1 MLEYIKRSN
10 YKLFILFTL
19 LITAVNAQYLHVVG
33 KEVFGNDG
41 KKIILKGMG
50 LGGWLVPEGYMLGTW
65 GSPTSIRNRIVDLIG
80 EDSTK
85 VFYKKFEKN
94 YVAEKDITQLAEWGF
109 NSVRLPFHYK
119 TLSPSYRSYNE
130 EGFAVIDSVIDWCA
144 RNEIYLILDMHVA
157 PGSQSGDENADGDEG
172 AKLWDSK
179 ENQDWAV
186 DIWGEIAK
194 RYATE
199 RWIGGYDLLN
209 EPVLFNGG
217 RQVRD
222 LQRQMRNRIRKYD
235 LNHTLFVNGNMW
247 SRAFEGL
254 GPALDENMIW
264 AFHYYSWMVF
274 NRVNQNTIQY
284 LINFRNL
291 TNRPLWLGEAGEN
304 SNEWFMEVTN
314 LMEKNDIGWAWW
326 NYKKIGTI
334 TGPVSSPSDSVYQ
347 EITRYWNGD
356 GGRPSNET
364 AQLGL
369 NNMVENLKLENCE
382 IKKGVIASLLD
393 DNYGTKNLPFKDLFI
408 PGKIDI
414 VDYDLGANGLAYFD
428 FDYIDN
434 RPNGGGLKTWNNGW
448 AYRNDGVDIQVS
460 SDTKISKY
468 HVSHTESG
476 EFLKYTINVLKDD
489 VYDFSIISSAESA
502 EASVALYNSQNQV
515 IISEKKLP
523 VTQDYDLWVETVL
536 GEAELK
542 KGVNEIRLSII
553 RGGANLKILKV
564 SSNSS
569 RSGEVIFSHKIYPN
583 PTSNSSSIS
592 FESLSEKHVKINV
605 YNVQGQLVWSDNTK
619 AFVGDNIYKLILKNR
634 NGKGLSNGIY
644 FLTLDDGKKTIKE
657 KITLIK

>member
-10 YKLFILFTL
+10 YKIFILFTL
-19 LITAVNAQYLHVVG
+19 LITTVNAQYLHVVG

-85 VFYKKFEKN
+85 VFYEKFEKN

-502 EASVALYNSQNQV
+502 EASVALYNNQNQA

>member
-85 VFYKKFEKN
+85 VFYEKFEKN

-564 SSNSS
+564 SSNSF

>member
-10 YKLFILFTL
+10 YKIFILFTL
-19 LITAVNAQYLHVVG
+19 LITTVNAQYLHVVG

-85 VFYKKFEKN
+85 VFYEKFEKN

-356 GGRPSNET
+356 GGRPSIET

-502 EASVALYNSQNQV
+502 EASVALYNSQNQA

-553 RGGANLKILKV
+553 RGGANLKMLKV

-583 PTSNSSSIS
+583 PTSNFSSIS

>member
-85 VFYKKFEKN
+85 VFYEKFEKN

>member
-19 LITAVNAQYLHVVG
+19 LITTVNAQYLHVVG
-33 KEVFGNDG
+33 KEVFGSDG

-85 VFYKKFEKN
+85 VFYEKFEKN

-130 EGFAVIDSVIDWCA
+130 EGFAVIDSVIDWCT

-460 SDTKISKY
+460 SDVKISKY

-553 RGGANLKILKV
+553 RGGANLKMLKV

-583 PTSNSSSIS
+583 PTSSFSSIS

>member
-10 YKLFILFTL
+10 YKIFILFTL
-19 LITAVNAQYLHVVG
+19 LITTVNAQYLHVVG

-85 VFYKKFEKN
+85 VFYEKFEKN
-94 YVAEKDITQLAEWGF
+94 YVAEKDISQLAEWGF

>member
-85 VFYKKFEKN
+85 VFYEKFEKN

-553 RGGANLKILKV
+553 RGGANLKMLKV

>member
-1 MLEYIKRSN
+1 MLEYIKRPN
-10 YKLFILFTL
+10 YKLFVSIVFLTSV
-19 LITAVNAQYLHVVG
+19 INAQYLHVVG
-33 KEVFGNDG
+33 KDVFGNDG

-65 GSPTSIRNRIVDLIG
+65 GSPTSIRNRIVELIG

-85 VFYKKFEKN
+85 TFYEKFEKN
-94 YVAEKDITQLAEWGF
+94 YVAEEDIVQLAEWGF

-119 TLSPSYRSYNE
+119 TLSPVYGSYDE
-130 EGFAVIDSVIDWCA
+130 KGFTVIDSVVAWCS
-144 RNEIYLILDMHVA
+144 RSNIYLILDMHVA

-172 AKLWDSK
+172 AKLWDSE
-179 ENQDWAV
+179 ENQEWAV
-186 DIWGEIAK
+186 DIWGEIAR
-194 RYATE
+194 RYSSE

-217 RQVRD
+217 RQVRN
-222 LQRQMRNRIRKYD
+222 LQRRMRNRIRKYD

-254 GPALDENMIW
+254 GPALDENMVW

-356 GGRPSNET
+356 GGKPSTET

-393 DNYGTKNLPFKDLFI
+393 DNYGMKNLPFKELFI
-408 PGKIDI
+408 PGNIDI

-460 SDTKISKY
+460 SDSKLSKY

-476 EFLKYTINVLKDD
+476 EFLKYTINVLKNDT
-489 VYDFSIISSAESA
+489 YDFSIISSSEQV
-502 EASVALYNSQNQV
+502 EASIALYNKQNQL

-523 VTQDYDLWVETVL
+523 ITQDYDLWVETPL
-536 GEAELK
+536 GEAELE
-542 KGVNEIRLSII
+542 KGMNEIRLSII
-553 RGGANLKILKV
+553 RGGANLKLLKI

-569 RSGEVIFSHKIYPN
+569 RSGEVIFSHKVYPN
-583 PTSNSSSIS
+583 PTSSTSNVA
-592 FESLSEKHVKINV
+592 FESLSENYIKVRV
-605 YNVQGQLVWSDNTK
+605 YNLKGQLVWSDNAK
-619 AFVGDNIYKLILKNR
+619 ASVGSNIYQFNYVDR
-634 NGKGLSNGIY
+634 FGKKLSNGIY
-644 FLTLDDGKKTIKE
+644 FLTIDDGKKMIKE
-657 KITLIK
+657 KITFVK

>member
-85 VFYKKFEKN
+85 VFYEKFEKN

-502 EASVALYNSQNQV
+502 EASVALYNNQNQA

>member
-10 YKLFILFTL
+10 YKLFVLFTL

-85 VFYKKFEKN
+85 VFYEKFEKN

-356 GGRPSNET
+356 GGRPSIET

-408 PGKIDI
+408 PGKINI

-592 FESLSEKHVKINV
+592 FESLSEKQVKINV

>member
-85 VFYKKFEKN
+85 VFYEKFEKN

-515 IISEKKLP
+515 IISEKNLP

-553 RGGANLKILKV
+553 RGGANLKMLKV

-583 PTSNSSSIS
+583 PTSNFSSIS

>member
-1 MLEYIKRSN
+1 M
-10 YKLFILFTL
+10 
-19 LITAVNAQYLHVVG
+19 
-33 KEVFGNDG
+33 
-41 KKIILKGMG
+41 
-50 LGGWLVPEGYMLGTW
+50 
-65 GSPTSIRNRIVDLIG
+65 
-80 EDSTK
+80 
-85 VFYKKFEKN
+85 
-94 YVAEKDITQLAEWGF
+94 
-109 NSVRLPFHYK
+109 
-119 TLSPSYRSYNE
+119 
-130 EGFAVIDSVIDWCA
+130 
-144 RNEIYLILDMHVA
+144 
-157 PGSQSGDENADGDEG
+157 
-172 AKLWDSK
+172 
-179 ENQDWAV
+179 
-186 DIWGEIAK
+186 
-194 RYATE
+194 
-199 RWIGGYDLLN
+199 
-209 EPVLFNGG
+209 
-217 RQVRD
+217 
-222 LQRQMRNRIRKYD
+222 
-235 LNHTLFVNGNMW
+235 
-247 SRAFEGL
+247 
-254 GPALDENMIW
+254 
-264 AFHYYSWMVF
+264 
-274 NRVNQNTIQY
+274 
-284 LINFRNL
+284 
-291 TNRPLWLGEAGEN
+291 
-304 SNEWFMEVTN
+304 
-314 LMEKNDIGWAWW
+314 
-326 NYKKIGTI
+326 
-334 TGPVSSPSDSVYQ
+334 
-347 EITRYWNGD
+347 
-356 GGRPSNET
+356 
-364 AQLGL
+364 
-369 NNMVENLKLENCE
+369 
-382 IKKGVIASLLD
+382 
-393 DNYGTKNLPFKDLFI
+393 FI

>member
-19 LITAVNAQYLHVVG
+19 LITAGNAQYLHVVG

-85 VFYKKFEKN
+85 VFYEKFEKN

>member
-19 LITAVNAQYLHVVG
+19 LITTVNAQYLHVVG

-85 VFYKKFEKN
+85 VFYEKFEKN

-130 EGFAVIDSVIDWCA
+130 EGFAVIDSVIDWCT

-393 DNYGTKNLPFKDLFI
+393 DNYGTKNLPFKDLFT

-460 SDTKISKY
+460 SDAKISKY

-553 RGGANLKILKV
+553 RGGANLKMLKV

-583 PTSNSSSIS
+583 PTSSFSSIS

>member
-85 VFYKKFEKN
+85 VFYEKFEKN

-393 DNYGTKNLPFKDLFI
+393 DNYGIKNLPFKDLFI

-502 EASVALYNSQNQV
+502 EASVALYNNQNQA

-553 RGGANLKILKV
+553 RGGANLKMLKV

-592 FESLSEKHVKINV
+592 FESLSEKHIKINV

-619 AFVGDNIYKLILKNR
+619 AFVGDNIYKLTLKNR
-634 NGKGLSNGIY
+634 DGKGLSNGIY

>member
-1 MLEYIKRSN
+1 
-10 YKLFILFTL
+10 
-19 LITAVNAQYLHVVG
+19 VVG

-85 VFYKKFEKN
+85 VFYEKFEKN

-502 EASVALYNSQNQV
+502 EASVALYNNQNQA

>member
-1 MLEYIKRSN
+1 
-10 YKLFILFTL
+10 
-19 LITAVNAQYLHVVG
+19 
-33 KEVFGNDG
+33 
-41 KKIILKGMG
+41 
-50 LGGWLVPEGYMLGTW
+50 
-65 GSPTSIRNRIVDLIG
+65 
-80 EDSTK
+80 
-85 VFYKKFEKN
+85 
-94 YVAEKDITQLAEWGF
+94 
-109 NSVRLPFHYK
+109 
-119 TLSPSYRSYNE
+119 
-130 EGFAVIDSVIDWCA
+130 
-144 RNEIYLILDMHVA
+144 MHVA

-172 AKLWDSK
+172 AKLWDSE
-179 ENQDWAV
+179 ENQEWAV
-186 DIWGEIAK
+186 DIWGEIAR
-194 RYATE
+194 RYSTE

-217 RQVRD
+217 RQVRN
-222 LQRQMRNRIRKYD
+222 LQRRMRNRIRKYD

-254 GPALDENMIW
+254 GPALDENMVW

-356 GGRPSNET
+356 GGKPSTET

-393 DNYGTKNLPFKDLFI
+393 DNYGMKNMPFKELFI

-460 SDTKISKY
+460 SDSKLSKY

-476 EFLKYTINVLKDD
+476 EFLKYTINVLKNDT
-489 VYDFSIISSAESA
+489 YDFSIISSSEQA
-502 EASVALYNSQNQV
+502 EASIALYNKQNQL

-523 VTQDYDLWVETVL
+523 ITQDYDIWVETPL
-536 GEAELK
+536 GEAELE
-542 KGVNEIRLSII
+542 KGIKEIRLSII
-553 RGGANLKILKV
+553 RGGANLKLLKI

-569 RSGEVIFSHKIYPN
+569 RNGEIIFSHKVYPN
-583 PTSNSSSIS
+583 PTSSTSNVA
-592 FESLSEKHVKINV
+592 FESLSENYIKVRV
-605 YNVQGQLVWSDNTK
+605 YNLKGQLVWSDN
-619 AFVGDNIYKLILKNR
+619 ARASVGNNIYQFNYMDR
-634 NGKGLSNGIY
+634 FGKKLSNGIY
-644 FLTLDDGKKTIKE
+644 FLTIDDGKKMIKE
-657 KITLIK
+657 KITLVK

>member
-19 LITAVNAQYLHVVG
+19 FITTVNAQYLHVVG

-85 VFYKKFEKN
+85 VFYEKFEKN

>member
-85 VFYKKFEKN
+85 VFYEKFEKN

-356 GGRPSNET
+356 GGRPSIET

-393 DNYGTKNLPFKDLFI
+393 DNYGIKNLPFKDLFI

-634 NGKGLSNGIY
+634 NGKGFSNGIY

>member
-19 LITAVNAQYLHVVG
+19 LITTVNAQYLHVVG

-85 VFYKKFEKN
+85 VFYEKFEKN

-523 VTQDYDLWVETVL
+523 ITQDYDLWVETVL

-553 RGGANLKILKV
+553 RGGANLKMLKV

-583 PTSNSSSIS
+583 PTSNFSSIS
-592 FESLSEKHVKINV
+592 FESLSEKNVKINV

>member
-85 VFYKKFEKN
+85 VFYEKFEKN

-356 GGRPSNET
+356 GGRPSFET

>member
-10 YKLFILFTL
+10 YKIFILFTL
-19 LITAVNAQYLHVVG
+19 LITTVNAQYLHVVG

-85 VFYKKFEKN
+85 VFYEKFEKN
-94 YVAEKDITQLAEWGF
+94 YVAENDISQLAEWGF

-583 PTSNSSSIS
+583 PTSNFSSIS

>member
-85 VFYKKFEKN
+85 VFYEKFEKN

-569 RSGEVIFSHKIYPN
+569 RSGNVIFTHKIYPN
-583 PTSNSSSIS
+583 PTSNFSSIS

-605 YNVQGQLVWSDNTK
+605 YNIQGQLVWSDNTK

>member
-85 VFYKKFEKN
+85 VFYEKFEKN

-569 RSGEVIFSHKIYPN
+569 RSGNVIFTHKIYPN
-583 PTSNSSSIS
+583 PTSNFSSIS

>member
-85 VFYKKFEKN
+85 VFYEKFEKN

-553 RGGANLKILKV
+553 RGGANLKMLKV

-583 PTSNSSSIS
+583 PTSNFSSIS

-619 AFVGDNIYKLILKNR
+619 AFVGDNIYKLTLKNR
-634 NGKGLSNGIY
+634 DGKGLSNGIY
-644 FLTLDDGKKTIKE
+644 FLTLDDGKKIIKE

>member
-356 GGRPSNET
+356 GGRPSIET

>member
-85 VFYKKFEKN
+85 VFYEKFEKN

-393 DNYGTKNLPFKDLFI
+393 ENYGTKNLPFKDLFI

-502 EASVALYNSQNQV
+502 EASVAIYNSQNQV

>member
-1 MLEYIKRSN
+1 MKRLN
-10 YKLFILFTL
+10 YKSILSIIFL
-19 LITAVNAQYLHVVG
+19 TAVLNAQYLHVVG
-33 KEVFGNDG
+33 KEVFDNSGE
-41 KKIILKGMG
+41 KIILKGMG
-50 LGGWLVPEGYMLGTW
+50 LGGWLVPESYMLGTW

-85 VFYKKFEKN
+85 TFYEKFEKN
-94 YVAEKDITQLAEWGF
+94 YVAEEDIIQLADWGF

-119 TLSPSYRSYNE
+119 TLSSTYRSYNE
-130 EGFAVIDSVIDWCA
+130 KGFSVIDSVIAWCS
-144 RNEIYLILDMHVA
+144 RSKIYLILDMHVA

-172 AKLWDSK
+172 AQLWDSE
-179 ENQDWAV
+179 ENQEWAV
-186 DIWGEIAK
+186 DIWGEIAR

-199 RWIGGYDLLN
+199 KWIGGYDLLN
-209 EPVLFNGG
+209 EPVLYNGG
-217 RQVRD
+217 SRVRN
-222 LQRQMRNRIRKYD
+222 LQRKMRNRIRKYD

-334 TGPVSSPSDSVYQ
+334 TGPVSSPSDSVYRK
-347 EITRYWNGD
+347 ITSYWNGE
-356 GGRPSNET
+356 GGKPSTET

-369 NNMVENLKLENCE
+369 NNMVENLKFENCE

-393 DNYGTKNLPFKDLFI
+393 DNYGIKNLPFKNLYI
-408 PGKIDI
+408 PGEINI

-460 SDTKISKY
+460 SNPKISKY

-476 EFLKYTINVLKDD
+476 EFLKYTINVLKNDT
-489 VYDFSIISSAESA
+489 YNFNIISSSESA
-502 EASVALYNSQNQV
+502 EASVALYDNQNQL

-523 VTQDYDLWVETVL
+523 ITQDYDLWVETFL
-536 GEAELK
+536 GATELK
-542 KGVNEIRLSII
+542 KGVNKIRLSII
-553 RGGANLKILKV
+553 RGGANLKMLKI

-569 RSGEVIFSHKIYPN
+569 KRGEVIFSHKIYPN
-583 PTSNSSSIS
+583 PTSSITNIN
-592 FESLSEKHVKINV
+592 FESLSENNVKIKV
-605 YNVQGQLVWSDNTK
+605 YNLNGQLVWNDK
-619 AFVGDNIYKLILKNR
+619 KRVAAGDNIYQFNFKDTF
-634 NGKGLSNGIY
+634 GKDVANGIY
-644 FLTLDDGKKTIKE
+644 FLIIDDGKKVIKE
-657 KITLIK
+657 KITFIK

>member
-19 LITAVNAQYLHVVG
+19 LITTVNAQYLHVVG

-85 VFYKKFEKN
+85 VFYEKFEKN

-553 RGGANLKILKV
+553 RGGANLKMLKV

>member
-85 VFYKKFEKN
+85 VFYEKFEKN

-356 GGRPSNET
+356 GGRPSIET

>member
-10 YKLFILFTL
+10 YKLFVLFTL

-85 VFYKKFEKN
+85 VFYEKFEKN

-356 GGRPSNET
+356 GGRPSIET

-523 VTQDYDLWVETVL
+523 VTQDYDLWVETFL